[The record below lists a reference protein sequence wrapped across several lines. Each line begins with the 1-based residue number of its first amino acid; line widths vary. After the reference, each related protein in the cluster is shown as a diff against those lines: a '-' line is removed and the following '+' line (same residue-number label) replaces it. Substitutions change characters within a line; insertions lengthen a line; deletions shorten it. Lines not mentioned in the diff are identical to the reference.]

1 MSFFKAA
8 LKFVGEALAESN
20 YSRNSVTRP
29 VRFGE
34 VSYVDIKGE
43 VEGKIATLDFVIKS
57 EAGGNWTPVGL
68 VRKVSQTHIHFSP
81 TRDGRGVPDLV
92 EITRNHTGKLVA
104 RAKYDNSVHVTVR

>member
-1 MSFFKAA
+1 MSFFSTA
-8 LKFVGEALAESN
+8 LKFLGEALAESN

-29 VRFGE
+29 IRFSE
-34 VSYVDIKGE
+34 VSYVDIKAE
-43 VEGKIATLDFVIKS
+43 VDKKIASLDFVIKR

-68 VRKVSQTHIHFSP
+68 VRKLSQTQIHFSP
-81 TRDGRGVPDLV
+81 TKDGSGIPDLV